1 MGHQMAIY
9 ASNFKKLGSFDIGK
23 VWPIRISRRN
33 LGDFR
38 RFWAISGDFRKKRKI
53 GLVFFCETCLKSP
66 WIADFL
72 VYDDEFEF
80 VWLC

>member
-23 VWPIRISRRN
+23 VWPIRIRRRN

-38 RFWAISGDFRKKRKI
+38 RFWAISGDFRKKTKNRPR
-53 GLVFFCETCLKSP
+53 FFFAKP
-66 WIADFL
+66 A
-72 VYDDEFEF
+72 
-80 VWLC
+80 